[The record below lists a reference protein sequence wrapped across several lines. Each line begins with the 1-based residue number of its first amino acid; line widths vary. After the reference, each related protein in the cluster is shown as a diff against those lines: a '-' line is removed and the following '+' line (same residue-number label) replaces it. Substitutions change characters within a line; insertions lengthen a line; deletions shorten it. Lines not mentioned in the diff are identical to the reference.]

1 MSAFIDGGADLQS
14 PWLAQL
20 KSMDNAIA
28 RITASLHSRVAP
40 VPEYGEGLPAEED
53 DLPESSF
60 LDELFSEID
69 SNGAGHLG
77 GGTMAAAAGSH
88 DRAWLGREC
97 SAYAARRRPSQME
110 PEELEANLLSLLRSS
125 SSST

>member
-28 RITASLHSRVAP
+28 RITASLHSGVAP
-40 VPEYGEGLPAEED
+40 APEYGEGLPAEED

-69 SNGAGHLG
+69 SNGAGHPG
-77 GGTMAAAAGSH
+77 GGTMAAAAGSY

-97 SAYAARRRPSQME
+97 SAYAARRPSQME